1 MQLSIGS
8 LSLSRTVG
16 LLMLAGVFVGSQF
29 VLAEE
34 PAEKK
39 PAAAKPADKTAG
51 KAEVKW
57 QSLFDGKTMEGWK
70 PTEFGT
76 GGEILVEKGNMVI
89 SFGDGCTGVT
99 WQKDFPKVDYEVRL
113 EAQRVD
119 GTDFFCGMTFP
130 VQESPCSFIVGGWGG
145 GVVGLSSIDGEDA
158 ARNKT
163 TQYMEFKK
171 GQWYKIR
178 LRVTKTRISA
188 WIDEKQVID
197 QETTGHKLTIRPEV
211 EKSRPFGICSW
222 STTAA
227 LRKIE
232 LRKLTAEEAQ
242 PVKEAEPKKE

>member
-1 MQLSIGS
+1 MQRSLGS
-8 LSLSRTVG
+8 PYLPRAFCLM
-16 LLMLAGVFVGSQF
+16 MLAGVLAGSQF
-29 VLAEE
+29 SLADE
-34 PAEKK
+34 PADKK
-39 PAAAKPADKTAG
+39 PAAAKSTD

-57 QSLFDGKTMEGWK
+57 QSLFDGKTMDGWK

-76 GGEILVEKGNMVI
+76 GGEILVEKGQMVI

-130 VQESPCSFIVGGWGG
+130 VQDSPCSLIVGGWGG

-178 LRVTKTRISA
+178 LRVTKTRVSA

-197 QETTGHKLTIRPEV
+197 QETTGHKLSIRPEV
-211 EKSRPFGICSW
+211 DKSRPFGICSW

-232 LRKLTAEEAQ
+232 LRKLTAEEAL
-242 PVKEAEPKKE
+242 PVKAEEAPKN